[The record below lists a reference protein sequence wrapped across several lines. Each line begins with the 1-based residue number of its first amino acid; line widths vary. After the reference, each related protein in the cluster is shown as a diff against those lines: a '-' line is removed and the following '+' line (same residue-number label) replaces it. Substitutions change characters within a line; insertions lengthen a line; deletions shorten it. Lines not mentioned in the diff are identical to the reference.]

1 MEGWLCDGE
10 PDCNV
15 SNLKDNS
22 DEDPSMCSVNSTCPA
37 GTSPCKDFSC
47 LAISRHCNNVLD
59 CTDSSDEGPFCEL
72 KGCDSLNCSY
82 KCKMTREGPRCY
94 CPAGE
99 SHSFQRWK
107 RCFIFLEISM
117 TESYLFDLDSRL
129 LAFPMSVT
137 LYLSSY

>member
-22 DEDPSMCSVNSTCPA
+22 DEDSSMCSVNSTCPA

-94 CPAGE
+94 CPAGK
-99 SHSFQRWK
+99 SHNLQRWK
-107 RCFIFLEISM
+107 KCLIFLEISM
-117 TESYLFDLDSRL
+117 TKSYLFDLDSRL